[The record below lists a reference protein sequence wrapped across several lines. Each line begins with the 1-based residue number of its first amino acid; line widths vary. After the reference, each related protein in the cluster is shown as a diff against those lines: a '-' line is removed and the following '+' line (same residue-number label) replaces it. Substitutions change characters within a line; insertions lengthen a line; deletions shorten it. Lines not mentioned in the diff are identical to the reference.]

1 MWGGLLQVWKDVNT
15 LNMTDLEVEGF
26 RLGILQQTWGN
37 GKEGIQ
43 VNLGRVLIE
52 DTYFQILLMSIRMLR
67 LPTYWES

>member
-52 DTYFQILLMSIRMLR
+52 DTYFQILLMGIRMLR
-67 LPTYWES
+67 LPRYWES